1 MKMNRI
7 RLGLLA
13 GSTLAL
19 FWTIATGAAH
29 AGPNDGPVRLAR
41 FTYVT
46 GEVSW
51 RRDSKVSWAAA
62 GRNLPVR
69 QGAQVWGANGG
80 RSELQF
86 DDSSRLRLDRSALC
100 PLQTLYT
107 G

>member
-7 RLGLLA
+7 QLGLLA
-13 GSTLAL
+13 L
-19 FWTIATGAAH
+19 FATMWAGAAK

-51 RRDSKVSWAAA
+51 RRDSKMSWAGAA
-62 GRNLPVR
+62 RNLPVR
-69 QGAQVWGANGG
+69 QGAQVWVANGG

-86 DDSSRLRLDRSALC
+86 DDGSRLRLDTGALVTM
-100 PLQTLYT
+100 QTLYSDSD
-107 G
+107 